1 MFQEKACCDEP
12 IMLDW
17 VSQQWN
23 NCFINPPTNGSSGKI
38 LIACVHRAQQTDE
51 VKCILKKKKAD
62 LNNVPPGCTSRVQPL
77 DVVFQKPFKDII
89 RRLFEQHIENLVNQN
104 LESRIDENLVNYTEG
119 KITASQRGVLIAKW
133 VGTAW
138 SEISKKEDMISL
150 SSNKCGI
157 ALALDGSENADL
169 KSIEEVYEFQ
179 LQSESSICEEEQE
192 DILFY
197 IILSVLRF

>member
-1 MFQEKACCDEP
+1 
-12 IMLDW
+12 
-17 VSQQWN
+17 
-23 NCFINPPTNGSSGKI
+23 
-38 LIACVHRAQQTDE
+38 
-51 VKCILKKKKAD
+51 
-62 LNNVPPGCTSRVQPL
+62 
-77 DVVFQKPFKDII
+77 
-89 RRLFEQHIENLVNQN
+89 
-104 LESRIDENLVNYTEG
+104 
-119 KITASQRGVLIAKW
+119 
-133 VGTAW
+133 
-138 SEISKKEDMISL
+138 MISL